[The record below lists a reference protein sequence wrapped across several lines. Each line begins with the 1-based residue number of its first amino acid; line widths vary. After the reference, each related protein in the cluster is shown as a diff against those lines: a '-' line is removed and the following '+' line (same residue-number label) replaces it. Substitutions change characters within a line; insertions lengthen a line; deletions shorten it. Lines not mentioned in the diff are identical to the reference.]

1 MSRLRRREILPEDT
15 GVHAVLSEP
24 KLVYGQY
31 GRQVEVRVRV
41 AEGEYKNAE
50 FKDWFSFGKD
60 EESGEE
66 FIRYGSP
73 LYDAL
78 VMVADN
84 IEDVLD
90 DDDLS
95 DKEYEKFVKGAVAKL
110 DGVEI
115 MGRVGIK
122 VAKNNADKKR
132 NFLQPGCFGPYQD
145 PNEVGD
151 DLDMG
156 EGAS

>member
-1 MSRLRRREILPEDT
+1 VSRLRRREILPEDT
-15 GVHAVLSEP
+15 GVHAVLSDP
-24 KLVYGQY
+24 KIVYGQF

-41 AEGEYKNAE
+41 VEGEYKNAE

-60 EESGEE
+60 EETGEE
-66 FIRYGSP
+66 YIRYGSP

-78 VMVADN
+78 AMVADN

-95 DKEYEKFVKGAVAKL
+95 DKEYEKFLKGAVKKL

-115 MGRVGIK
+115 MGRVGVK
-122 VAKNNADKKR
+122 VGKNNPDKKR
-132 NFLQPGCFGPYQD
+132 NSLQPGTFGPYRD
-145 PNEVGD
+145 GD
-151 DLDMG
+151 EIGNDLDMV
-156 EGAS
+156 EGA